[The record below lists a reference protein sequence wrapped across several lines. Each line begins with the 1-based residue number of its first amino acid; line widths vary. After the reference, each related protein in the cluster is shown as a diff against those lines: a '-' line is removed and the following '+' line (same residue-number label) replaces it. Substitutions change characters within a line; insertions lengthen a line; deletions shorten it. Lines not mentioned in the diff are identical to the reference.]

1 MLSEGLR
8 PRHVL
13 TVGVA
18 TALVSAV
25 VWHLYTRT
33 GSLLQGP
40 AWLTPVVILVIAALV
55 LWFGWQVR
63 AYQQGESHKDLS
75 MLRAARTLQLAQA
88 AALTGGALTGWFI
101 GHLAILLPD
110 RDLTPYARQIVP
122 LLLVVGASVVLAVAG
137 LLAQRWCRLPED
149 RGDGPQ
155 ANPA

>member
-18 TALVSAV
+18 TALLSAV

-63 AYQQGESHKDLS
+63 AYQQGEAHKDLS

-88 AALTGGALTGWFI
+88 AALTGGALTGWFL

-122 LLLVVGASVVLAVAG
+122 LLLVVGASVILAVAG
-137 LLAQRWCRLPED
+137 LVAQRWCRLPED
-149 RGDGPQ
+149 GGDGPQ